1 MRAVWLQLWLVL
13 LAGFL
18 QLFVCCSC
26 ARGPGFNS
34 RSSPLDPTQCAT
46 KCGTPTNGTRSR
58 SATQSEARG
67 TSWCGRRLCRPPLAA
82 ADKNAEQKTQRP
94 AKRVHSSVVRA
105 ADCRSAGPWLKS
117 GCALLQL
124 SRLWRAGGARCSG
137 RGLQAAGHD
146 QLDGV
151 LSGVLLACLPCPGC
165 LPQRCGRRSV
175 RKLDTL
181 GIEPRAFRMRSGC
194 DTTKP
199 CAHLVEQVL
208 YVVAMVRSQLSG
220 RGRNRRR
227 ASVCDTLHALARVAT
242 RRFRSQPPGIEGT
255 LAEWLRRRPA
265 KPAPAKPAP
274 ARTCAMLPAIAKRER
289 LSTCRVAAKRAAQKP
304 PTQRAQRTVIVAR
317 APLHRG
323 KAPGGQLESSH
334 DRAQGALRSRCT

>member
-1 MRAVWLQLWLVL
+1 MRGRRRGACGAFWLQACKL
-13 LAGFL
+13 
-18 QLFVCCSC
+18 
-26 ARGPGFNS
+26 ARGRGLQRARAAMFGAM
-34 RSSPLDPTQCAT
+34 PLGA
-46 KCGTPTNGTRSR
+46 KAVARR
-58 SATQSEARG
+58 SAPRKQDHLSTPGVEPGLSRPRLACPRAPGANRDEVNRG
-67 TSWCGRRLCRPPLAA
+67 
-82 ADKNAEQKTQRP
+82 
-94 AKRVHSSVVRA
+94 KRVHSSVVRA

-194 DTTKP
+194 DTTTP
-199 CAHLVEQVL
+199 CAHLVAQVL
-208 YVVAMVRSQLSG
+208 YVVAVVRSQLSG

-265 KPAPAKPAP
+265 KPAPASTGH
-274 ARTCAMLPAIAKRER
+274 ARPEL
-289 LSTCRVAAKRAAQKP
+289 AQCC
-304 PTQRAQRTVIVAR
+304 Q
-317 APLHRG
+317 
-323 KAPGGQLESSH
+323 QLRNAS
-334 DRAQGALRSRCT
+334 A